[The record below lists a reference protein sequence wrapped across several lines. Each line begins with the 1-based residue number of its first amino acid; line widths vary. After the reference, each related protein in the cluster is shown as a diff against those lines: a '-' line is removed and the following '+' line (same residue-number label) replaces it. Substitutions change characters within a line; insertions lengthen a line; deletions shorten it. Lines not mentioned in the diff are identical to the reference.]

1 MRRRP
6 RRVAPPLDFRRHRVD
21 VEQIVDDEHR
31 DKDEREDDRKQT
43 QHQAEPLLAEDLF
56 DPRLGRLPDLG
67 RRHLC
72 VLPCPAVRCGDF
84 VECFIS

>member
-31 DKDEREDDRKQT
+31 DKDEREDDRNRPSTK
-43 QHQAEPLLAEDLF
+43 PN
-56 DPRLGRLPDLG
+56 
-67 RRHLC
+67 
-72 VLPCPAVRCGDF
+72 PCSRKIFSTRDWGVWRTFGVGIFAF
-84 VECFIS
+84 